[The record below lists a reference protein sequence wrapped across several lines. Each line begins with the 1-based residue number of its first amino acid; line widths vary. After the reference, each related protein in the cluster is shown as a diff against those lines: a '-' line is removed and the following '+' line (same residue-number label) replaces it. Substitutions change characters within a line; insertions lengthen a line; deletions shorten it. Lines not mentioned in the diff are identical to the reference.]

1 MKPTKSTKPT
11 RSTKS
16 AETATPTDG
25 MTLYDTCGPRCLDC
39 IYCGQLVSY
48 DGDDDSDPVVRPI
61 CTINPPKAHHAWPR
75 LPADGIAQTFCMEFT
90 TADGLQPLKHNPVIL
105 PRWKGRLR

>member
-1 MKPTKSTKPT
+1 MKPTKST

-16 AETATPTDG
+16 ADTATPTDVL
-25 MTLYDTCGPRCLDC
+25 TLYDTCGPRCLDC